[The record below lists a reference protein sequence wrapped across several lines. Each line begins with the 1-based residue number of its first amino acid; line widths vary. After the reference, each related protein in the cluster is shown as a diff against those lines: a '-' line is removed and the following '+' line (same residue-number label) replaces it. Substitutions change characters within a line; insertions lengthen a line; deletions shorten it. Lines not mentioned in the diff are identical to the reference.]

1 MNRRAFGQKIEKQ
14 VAAYLKKAGLRLLTS
29 NFQAA
34 SGEIDLIMRDQ
45 DTLVFVEVRY
55 RQHQQYGGA
64 AASVDWRK
72 QQKLIKTAGLY
83 LQQHPH
89 QGPCRFDVIAVKSLQ
104 PIDLE
109 WIKDAFQAM

>member
-1 MNRRAFGQKIEKQ
+1 MNRRIFGQNIEKQ
-14 VAAYLKKAGLRLLTS
+14 VAVYLKKAGLQLITR
-29 NFQAA
+29 NFQGAP
-34 SGEIDLIMRDQ
+34 GEIDLIMQ
-45 DTLVFVEVRY
+45 ENDTLVFVEVRY

-89 QGPCRFDVIAVKSLQ
+89 QGPCRFDVIAVKATKPLDLQ
-104 PIDLE
+104 

>member
-1 MNRRAFGQKIEKQ
+1 MNRRDFGEKIEKQ
-14 VAAYLKKAGLRLLTS
+14 VAGYLKKAGLRLLCR
-29 NFQAA
+29 NFRTAA
-34 SGEIDLIMRDQ
+34 GEIDLIMQDH
-45 DTLVFVEVRY
+45 DTLVFVEVRF

-72 QQKLIKTAGLY
+72 QQKLVKTAELY

-89 QGPCRFDVIAVKSLQ
+89 QGPCRFDVLAVNALHPLDLQ
-104 PIDLE
+104 